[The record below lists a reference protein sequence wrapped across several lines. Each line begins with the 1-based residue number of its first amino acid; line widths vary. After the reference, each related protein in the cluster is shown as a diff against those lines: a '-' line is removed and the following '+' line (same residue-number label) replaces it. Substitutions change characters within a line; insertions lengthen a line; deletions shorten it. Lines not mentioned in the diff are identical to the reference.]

1 MQEETVMMR
10 QGIFSAGR
18 SFVGALLGMALAFSL
33 ALLLASALPA
43 SADYVSGLNP
53 RGDNYLSLRNGP
65 GSGYGEILRMGPDTV
80 VTVLERRGD
89 WRRVRLENG
98 ITGWAFGRYIRA
110 GLPPGYQPIPEPQAE
125 FGQNWAKWRDAVAG
139 TAVDYPTDLFAPA
152 ADSGAGGVTFSASSI
167 DAMMEIQTLSN
178 ADGLDASSLRRVVLQ
193 PGERVT
199 YSSPIPSGLVVSG
212 VHGDSI
218 FYRKALLSAD
228 GSTITLLD
236 LSYPAELK
244 LSFDDIVSRISRTLT
259 AAQSLPGSDVAGA
272 GQQPEPGSSQTPAA
286 AATGSNG
293 DAELERLK
301 LQAEIERLQV
311 EKLKLTQQ
319 AGGTP
324 TVQAPSA
331 NPTPPAAA
339 APQGRLVALVIG
351 NGEYASLTQ
360 LSTPA
365 ADATAIA
372 QRLAQLGYDVALGI
386 NQNRQQ
392 MAELLSGFY
401 TKAQG
406 AGVALFYYSGH
417 GMQIE
422 GRNYLLPTDA
432 AFANEASFLDADAHA
447 FDLQKFVTV
456 SSTARISVVFI
467 DACRDDPLLEKS
479 IVSSLFK
486 GATGSV
492 AKGLAVVQREN
503 LNSGQFVGFAAEPGK
518 TAETG
523 TGEISV
529 YTEALLKEL
538 QTPGLDVSIMHRRVR
553 SNVEAAT
560 NGRQSPRYVD
570 DLADQ
575 FALNPGS

>member
-1 MQEETVMMR
+1 MNR
-10 QGIFSAGR
+10 QKILGTGGSL
-18 SFVGALLGMALAFSL
+18 VGHLLSMALTLLF
-33 ALLLASALPA
+33 ALLLAPVLPA
-43 SADYVSGLNP
+43 HADYVSGLNP

-65 GSGYGEILRMGPDTV
+65 GGGFGEILRMGPDTV

-89 WRRVRLENG
+89 WRRVRLEDG
-98 ITGWAFGRYIRA
+98 TTGWAFGRYIRA
-110 GLPPGYQPIPEPQAE
+110 GLPPGYEPIRGPEPE
-125 FGQNWAKWRDAVAG
+125 FGQTWGKWRDPMAGAAVE
-139 TAVDYPTDLFAPA
+139 YPTDLFAPA
-152 ADSGAGGVTFSASSI
+152 AGSAAGGVVLSADSI
-167 DAMMEIQTLSN
+167 DAVMEVQTLRN
-178 ADGLDASSLRRVVLQ
+178 ADGLDASGLRRMVLQ
-193 PGERVT
+193 PGELAS
-199 YSSPIPSGLVVSG
+199 YSAPLPQGFAASG
-212 VHGDSI
+212 VRGDTI

-244 LSFDDIVSRISRTLT
+244 LPFDKIVSRISKTLT
-259 AAQSLPGSDVAGA
+259 AAHSPPGAAMAGV
-272 GQQPEPGSSQTPAA
+272 GQQPGPGSQTPAA
-286 AATGSNG
+286 GAATGSTA
-293 DAELERLK
+293 DAEIERLK
-301 LQAEIERLQV
+301 LQAEIERLQL
-311 EKLKLTQQ
+311 EKLKLGQQ
-319 AGGTP
+319 LGGTP
-324 TVQAPSA
+324 SVQAPSGQ
-331 NPTPPAAA
+331 PTQPAAV
-339 APQGRLVALVIG
+339 PQGRLVALVIG
-351 NGEYASLTQ
+351 NGDYASLTQ

-365 ADATAIA
+365 ADAAAIA
-372 QRLAQLGYDVALGI
+372 GRLAQLGYDVALGI

-401 TKAQG
+401 SKAQG
-406 AGVALFYYSGH
+406 ASVALFYYSGH

-432 AFANEASFLDADAHA
+432 VFINEASFLDVDAHA
-447 FDLQKFVTV
+447 FDLQKFVAV
-456 SSTARISVVFI
+456 SSTARISVVFV

-492 AKGLAVVQREN
+492 AKGLAVVQRES

-538 QTPGLDVSIMHRRVR
+538 QTPGLDVSIVHRRVR
-553 SNVEAAT
+553 SDVEAAT

-570 DLADQ
+570 DLTDQ

>member
-1 MQEETVMMR
+1 MSQASIRGATIISR
-10 QGIFSAGR
+10 CGTDLAAGTAKSCGWVPTR
-18 SFVGALLGMALAFSL
+18 
-33 ALLLASALPA
+33 
-43 SADYVSGLNP
+43 
-53 RGDNYLSLRNGP
+53 
-65 GSGYGEILRMGPDTV
+65 V

-89 WRRVRLENG
+89 WRRVRLEDG
-98 ITGWAFGRYIRA
+98 TTGWAFGRYIRA
-110 GLPPGYQPIPEPQAE
+110 GLPPGYQPISEPDAEPQ
-125 FGQNWAKWRDAVAG
+125 FGQSWAKWRDATAG
-139 TAVDYPTDLFAPA
+139 AAVEYPTDLFAPE
-152 ADSGAGGVTFSASSI
+152 AGSDAGSVTFSASSI
-167 DAMMEIQTLSN
+167 DATMEVQTLRN
-178 ADGLDASSLRRVVLQ
+178 ADGLDASGLRSMVLQ
-193 PGERVT
+193 PGELASYRSTV
-199 YSSPIPSGLVVSG
+199 PGGFVASGI
-212 VHGDSI
+212 HGDSI

-236 LSYPAELK
+236 LTYPAELK
-244 LSFDDIVSRISRTLT
+244 QPFDKIVGRISRTLT
-259 AAQSLPGSDVAGA
+259 AAQSPPGAATAGV
-272 GQQPEPGSSQTPAA
+272 GQQPEAGSQMPAPG
-286 AATGSNG
+286 AATGSTA

-311 EKLKLTQQ
+311 EKLKLGQQ
-319 AGGTP
+319 LGGTP
-324 TVQAPSA
+324 AVQEPSGQ
-331 NPTPPAAA
+331 PTQPAAV
-339 APQGRLVALVIG
+339 PQGRLVALVIG
-351 NGEYASLTQ
+351 NGDYASLTQ

-365 ADATAIA
+365 ADAAAIA
-372 QRLAQLGYDVALGI
+372 RRLAQLGYDVALGI

-401 TKAQG
+401 SKAQG
-406 AGVALFYYSGH
+406 ASVALFYYSGH

-432 AFANEASFLDADAHA
+432 AFVNEASFLDVDAHA
-447 FDLQKFVTV
+447 FDLQKFVAV
-456 SSTARISVVFI
+456 SSTARISVVFV

-486 GATGSV
+486 GAAGSV
-492 AKGLAVVQREN
+492 SKGLAVVQRES

-529 YTEALLKEL
+529 YTEALLKQL

-553 SNVEAAT
+553 SDVEAAT